1 MAVAKPIAIGKELL
15 LLNDDRATANKLL
28 IMIDWNLGARLL
40 IFHVHKSISKC
51 AMLDLYLS
59 TDEYSHDLRLLLHY
73 LPTYRRHRTIAS
85 SAIIH
90 LKRTDTVSF

>member
-40 IFHVHKSISKC
+40 IFIFHVHKSISKC

-73 LPTYRRHRTIAS
+73 LPTYRRHRTIARQY
-85 SAIIH
+85 
-90 LKRTDTVSF
+90 LVVGY